1 MFSVLALEVHGEVP
15 LRKRERGSLSAGDA
29 YNGRLTDDSE
39 VDPLPKESN
48 LKDRFPHFKAK

>member
-1 MFSVLALEVHGEVP
+1 MFSVLVFQIHGEIP

-29 YNGRLTDDSE
+29 YNGRLTDASE

-48 LKDRFPHFKAK
+48 LKGRFLHSVTK